1 MLNFSLFLLQGNQKH
16 KNKFLRL
23 GFAIALFFFFSALGS
38 GNVFAANLTVS
49 PSSVSTKV
57 GKTFTVDIIVNN
69 NIEAI
74 NAVSALV
81 SYPSDAL
88 SITSVSKTG
97 SFISLWAEEPI
108 FSNEKGTLSLEGV
121 ALNPGFSKAT
131 GKVISVTFKALQ
143 EGNVSISIKSG
154 SVLANDG
161 NATDVLKT
169 TGAAFVYITGDT
181 TPTVAAVKETVV
193 PVITSP
199 THPDSIAWYGRRD
212 ASFEWKLPD
221 GVTAIRTV
229 YSDKETSTPTKV
241 YDPPVSNR
249 SFTADA
255 DGVMYMAVQ
264 FRNASG
270 WGAISRYKFQV
281 DTQAPETL
289 KASFPDGIVTT
300 NQTPAVLVVAEDAL
314 SGITTISMSIDNGQ
328 PILFPADPSNVY
340 HLPKQNSG
348 NHTIVINA
356 IDGAGN
362 SSTVSLDYTIQ
373 TINPPVITEYSKKVD
388 FDKKLKVVGATY
400 PKSTVEVVLT
410 DIDGVVSTAKTSSND
425 TGVFTLVWDGVLDS
439 GVYEMKARVLDSKG
453 SVSEYTETRVIIIE
467 RMVLVRFGIFV
478 MNWLSVVLII
488 IIATLMVLGTLWY
501 ALVQFS
507 RFRRRV
513 KRRLAEVENTL
524 HVNVKALRSETEE
537 FHDVLVKAERKRELT
552 KEETSILKKFKKRLE
567 ITEKEIEKKLENA
580 TD

>member
-181 TPTVAAVKETVV
+181 TPTVAAVKETGKIRGKDVAELATRIESYGKTINLIGARINQMSAYLKTRESV
-193 PVITSP
+193 ATKDERMKEFEGVLEFKHETLGDTLAYVKEIWAMTKNYVDSARDLFSRIQAKSTEASVKNLAIITSMGVAA
-199 THPDSIAWYGRRD
+199 TLIGLFKQKFEFTISGVGYFVAIAVIGWLADKVMRR
-212 ASFEWKLPD
+212 
-221 GVTAIRTV
+221 
-229 YSDKETSTPTKV
+229 
-241 YDPPVSNR
+241 
-249 SFTADA
+249 
-255 DGVMYMAVQ
+255 
-264 FRNASG
+264 
-270 WGAISRYKFQV
+270 
-281 DTQAPETL
+281 
-289 KASFPDGIVTT
+289 
-300 NQTPAVLVVAEDAL
+300 VAENRMYKIEEA
-314 SGITTISMSIDNGQ
+314 Q
-328 PILFPADPSNVY
+328 V
-340 HLPKQNSG
+340 
-348 NHTIVINA
+348 
-356 IDGAGN
+356 
-362 SSTVSLDYTIQ
+362 
-373 TINPPVITEYSKKVD
+373 
-388 FDKKLKVVGATY
+388 
-400 PKSTVEVVLT
+400 
-410 DIDGVVSTAKTSSND
+410 AKD
-425 TGVFTLVWDGVLDS
+425 L
-439 GVYEMKARVLDSKG
+439 
-453 SVSEYTETRVIIIE
+453 
-467 RMVLVRFGIFV
+467 
-478 MNWLSVVLII
+478 
-488 IIATLMVLGTLWY
+488 
-501 ALVQFS
+501 
-507 RFRRRV
+507 
-513 KRRLAEVENTL
+513 
-524 HVNVKALRSETEE
+524 
-537 FHDVLVKAERKRELT
+537 
-552 KEETSILKKFKKRLE
+552 
-567 ITEKEIEKKLENA
+567 
-580 TD
+580 